1 MRAILMT
8 AAAAMMLAACSGKK
22 AEGPTQRERIGQTWK
37 YEGGEGSA
45 AKVAYIGSTNAV
57 QTMTAPDTFS
67 VLLVQPLKNGTA
79 DVTVKLVG
87 APFTCDLSDCRI
99 TAQLDGGRKEEWQG
113 RMATNDDG
121 ITIAPSQG
129 AYAAIRKGRS
139 LTVDLVVDGKEKTA
153 PFTFNV
159 AGLDLKG

>member
-1 MRAILMT
+1 MRAILMI
-8 AAAAMMLAACSGKK
+8 AAVATLAACGDNAPK
-22 AEGPTQRERIGQTWK
+22 EPTQREQIGQVWK
-37 YEGGEGSA
+37 YEGGEGGKP
-45 AKVAYIGSTNAV
+45 KVAYIGSANSV

-67 VLLVQPLKNGTA
+67 VLLVQPLKEGGA

-99 TAQLDGGRKEEWQG
+99 TATTDDGKKHEWKG

-121 ITIAPSQG
+121 IAIAPSQG
-129 AYAAIRKGRS
+129 AYDAIRKAKS
-139 LTVDLVVDGKEKTA
+139 VKVNLVVDGKAQTA
-153 PFTFNV
+153 PFDFNV